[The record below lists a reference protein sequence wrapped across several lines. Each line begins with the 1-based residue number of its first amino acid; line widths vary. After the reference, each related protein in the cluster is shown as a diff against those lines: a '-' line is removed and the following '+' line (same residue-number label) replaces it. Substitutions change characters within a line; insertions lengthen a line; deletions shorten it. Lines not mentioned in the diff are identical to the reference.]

1 MKASGAF
8 DKISLVRN
16 TFYSTLI
23 FFSNLFLLGLL
34 ILGGRYLGDAN
45 YGIFTFALAFAFIF
59 EIFTDLGVSDFSQRE
74 VARDKKLAVPYFG
87 NLLLW
92 KSLLSM
98 GVFIALVLTINLLK
112 SSPETR
118 LAVYLLGFAGIL
130 RSFKVT
136 CRSFFRA
143 FERFDLDC
151 LTAYIERCTLLA
163 TGIVVLIL
171 GGGLISFALVFVVV
185 RVFDLVLTFGIL
197 NWKVVKIIPK
207 FNFAFLRQLQI
218 KALPFGLFSVI
229 VVLYSYADTV
239 MLSFMRT
246 DVEVG
251 WYNGAYKIYEGLIV
265 FPWIICAVLYPR
277 LSQLFVSTKNT
288 HFLLSSR
295 AVKYMFIISFP
306 ILICGIML
314 SKNIVNILF
323 GQEFQNS
330 VVVLQILLAGIV
342 FLFQIQ
348 LFQTILNSIDK
359 QKVVM
364 YVGVTGLIVNILL
377 NLLLIPRY
385 GVKGAAVTTVA
396 SELMV
401 FSIYCFY
408 LYRSSFKI
416 SIWKS
421 SLKPLFASLI
431 VGGLIWKF
439 NSLPLILLL
448 FLGLALY
455 LFSLFCFRVF
465 DSEERNLVCGLAR
478 AVKGRR

>member
-1 MKASGAF
+1 M
-8 DKISLVRN
+8 
-16 TFYSTLI
+16 
-23 FFSNLFLLGLL
+23 
-34 ILGGRYLGDAN
+34 N
-45 YGIFTFALAFAFIF
+45 YGIFAFALAFVFIF
-59 EIFTDLGVSDFSQRE
+59 GIFIDLGVSDFSQRE
-74 VARDKKLAVPYFG
+74 IARDKKLATSYLG

-92 KSLLSM
+92 K
-98 GVFIALVLTINLLK
+98 LVLSIVVFVVLVPTINLLK
-112 SSPETR
+112 SSSETR
-118 LAVYLLGFAGIL
+118 LVVYLLGFATIL
-130 RSFKVT
+130 KSFKIT

-143 FERFDLDC
+143 FERFDLDF
-151 LTAYIERCTLLA
+151 LTAYVERCTLLA
-163 TGIVVLIL
+163 AGIVVLIL
-171 GGGLISFALVFVVV
+171 CGGLISLALVFVIV
-185 RVFDLVLTFGIL
+185 RAFDLALTFGIL
-197 NWKVVKIIPK
+197 NWKIVKIIPR
-207 FNFAFLRQLQI
+207 FNFSFLKKLQI
-218 KALPFGLFSVI
+218 EALPFGLFSI
-229 VVLYSYADTV
+229 IMVLYAYADTV

-246 DVEVG
+246 NAEVG
-251 WYNGAYKIYEGLIV
+251 WYNAGYKIYEGLIIL
-265 FPWIICAVLYPR
+265 PWIICAVLYPR
-277 LSQLFVSTKNT
+277 LSHLFISRKNT
-288 HFLLSSR
+288 HLFLSTR

-306 ILICGIML
+306 ILICGIIL
-314 SKNIVNILF
+314 SKNIINILF
-323 GQEFQNS
+323 GQEFQTS
-330 VVVLQILLAGIV
+330 VVALQILLAGIIFV
-342 FLFQIQ
+342 FQIQ

-401 FSIYCFY
+401 FGIYCFY

-431 VGGLIWKF
+431 VGGLVWKF

-455 LFSLFCFRVF
+455 LFLLFCFKVF
-465 DSEERNLVCGLAR
+465 DSEEINLVCGLAR